1 MSSSARLAAVVR
13 IATGVIF
20 IAEGLGKILG
30 DFVHGGFAKSASGM
44 MKESW
49 PFWRGVLQN
58 VVLPHANV
66 FAWIVAA
73 GELALGISL
82 ILGLWTRV
90 STACGSLLMVSIL
103 LGQSYPGPGT
113 SWEKWITAGLTTK
126 FALLLLLLLCAADT
140 GRVWGL
146 DGSRRGP
153 RRGGGIRR

>member
-1 MSSSARLAAVVR
+1 MSSSARLAALVR
-13 IATGVIF
+13 IGTGVIF
-20 IAEGLGKILG
+20 IAEGVGKILG
-30 DFVHGGFAKSASGM
+30 DFVHGGFAKSAGGM

-58 VVLPHANV
+58 VILPHASI

-82 ILGLWTRV
+82 VLGLWTRV

-103 LGQSYPGPGT
+103 LGQSYPGPGS

-146 DGSRRGP
+146 DARGTGP
-153 RRGGGIRR
+153 RRSGGIRR